1 MFRQFSQASRL
12 VNANIW
18 LVVLAGVLVTTR
30 SPLLG
35 WPAVLISIVAFF
47 LLQLIVYGR
56 IADTVSDRSPSGALD
71 QIRSHW
77 VNFLIVAII
86 VALPIFFAKI
96 LVSKLTTSASLAVY
110 LPFAINAA
118 VAVLTLYVLP
128 IVFARKLGILS
139 IAAGILFLL
148 SHPRET
154 IAPALLLLFSLAT
167 HIGLTI
173 IIVQEGLGLIGATT
187 AAATYNLVGTY
198 IEFIVF
204 AMATSIVLGTTPQR
218 ARIE

>member
-1 MFRQFSQASRL
+1 MLRQFSQASRL

-35 WPAVLISIVAFF
+35 WPAVLISIVAVF
-47 LLQLIVYGR
+47 LLQLIIYAK
-56 IADTVSDRSPSGALD
+56 IADTVSDRSPSRAID

-77 VNFLIVAII
+77 ANFLIVAI
-86 VALPIFFAKI
+86 VLALPIFFAKI
-96 LVSKLTTSASLAVY
+96 VVSKLTTSASLSVY

-118 VAVLTLYVLP
+118 VAVFTLYVLP
-128 IVFARKLGILS
+128 IVFARNLGILS

-154 IAPALLLLFSLAT
+154 IAPALLLLISLAI
-167 HIGLTI
+167 HLALTI
-173 IIVQEGLGLIGATT
+173 IIVQQGLGIISATT
-187 AAATYNLVGTY
+187 AAAIYNLVGTY

-204 AMATSIVLGTTPQR
+204 AMATTIVLGMASQR
-218 ARIE
+218 PRIE